1 MNIILLGP
9 QGSGKGTQADLV
21 AKQYGLKH
29 ISTGQLF
36 REAAGKNDP
45 VALKIKNYA
54 DKGELAPNALILKL
68 VNEHIS
74 EGNVFDGFPR
84 TLDQAEALD
93 GKVQIDLVIELKL
106 SDIEAVRRI
115 STRMECHRCGAIYGE
130 NKKPKKKGA
139 CDVCASPVSARDDDK
154 PEAVKKRLAR
164 YHEETEPLLEYY
176 RPRNI
181 VVGVDASN
189 GIFECFD
196 DIKRVIEDHL
206 K

>member
-115 STRMECHRCGAIYGE
+115 STRMEC
-130 NKKPKKKGA
+130 
-139 CDVCASPVSARDDDK
+139 
-154 PEAVKKRLAR
+154 
-164 YHEETEPLLEYY
+164 
-176 RPRNI
+176 
-181 VVGVDASN
+181 
-189 GIFECFD
+189 
-196 DIKRVIEDHL
+196 
-206 K
+206 